1 MKKQVQKSEP
11 ILLVD
16 GNRGIYMGRYLY
28 NQYREYFVVDENGIP
43 NWVMTDIQ
51 DTENE
56 YYLEAWEW
64 IEQNVQ
70 IELDGQRYTLYQDDS
85 LWAIPEGYSWE
96 DDFEE

>member
-16 GNRGIYMGRYLY
+16 GNRGIYMGRDLY
-28 NQYREYFVVDENGIP
+28 NQYRQYFVADENGIP
-43 NWVMTDIQ
+43 QWVMTDIQ

-56 YYLEAWEW
+56 YYPEAWAW

-70 IELDGQRYTLYQDDS
+70 IELDGQRYTLYQDDD

-96 DDFEE
+96 DFEE